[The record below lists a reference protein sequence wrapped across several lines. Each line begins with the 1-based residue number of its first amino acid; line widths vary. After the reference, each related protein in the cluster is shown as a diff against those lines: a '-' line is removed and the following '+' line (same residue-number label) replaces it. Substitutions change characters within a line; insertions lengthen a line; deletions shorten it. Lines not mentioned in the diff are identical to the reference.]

1 MNKKISTLL
10 ASGLLTV
17 GSLLNSANAQTA
29 SIELG
34 KIDAKGTTF
43 YYVRESGGNYLAAG
57 EKVKVSDSYSYTE
70 LNEEVDTEA
79 SDENLWSFT
88 KSTLNG
94 KDVYK
99 LTSKKTGAILAF
111 GEKGAVNTFT
121 IENQKLTVNDNGL
134 VFGST
139 WSWGEAT
146 HATALTFCKVDS
158 KPYTAEDLNATL
170 GGRGFSLSFPDVKPL
185 ENVFDQP
192 MKAFEVEEGDLDG
205 VPAGIYFAVSYP
217 KALAAS
223 EEFENKAQFDDCTF
237 IAVSPTAHYGIHAL
251 PATNQVGFKF
261 TTVKGKDLKTATA
274 DVKKEAIYVG
284 NAAFEVS
291 EKDPVNKPG
300 QFSLGFS
307 GSIYVKKDLSKD
319 EQTSKTGV
327 YVDAITSVGV
337 TYVTTTAEETK
348 AKLMFSAS
356 SLVKPLSLL
365 KTDGPAVYTIKFVSG
380 KSEVNSSESSEYA
393 KYLGIAKCATSSSLD
408 LAAQGPAYVSLATP
422 QYQFIISAVTEETV
436 TFMNRENGYF
446 FTCKLYETDTKNVYD
461 VRSSESD
468 FCYFYLD
475 ADGKTQ
481 KEKEGVNFSG
491 TTIELTAV
499 TVDKFAGYADYSGED
514 LLTMK
519 FSQKSTYISND
530 LFASAAKDGETWEV
544 KAVKEGASK
553 WELVKAEK
561 LIEKT
566 LDYVYNKSNKAE
578 KKEKGD
584 TIAIY
589 KYAVKLYGEEN
600 VYLTNGS
607 SVNVENVAEGTD
619 PTYFVIRENKNG
631 SIALIEAEDSYDDMI
646 TVNATYL
653 TLDQNS
659 AELKFAESI
668 YEPGLITLT
677 LEAEELGVSLEPVS
691 RFASFQA
698 DLGGFI
704 SVNEK
709 NEAVI
714 SAVGDTNAN
723 LTFWLDSADTDAR
736 IPSFFISR
744 RVKDAAA
751 DTVKAENAERLYMYF
766 AQDSLMRFDE
776 GSASVVKNPAYQ
788 WPSGDTKVIFR
799 PATLV
804 NSDTL
809 NTVVNGKEAVVAAE
823 KDELANVLGG
833 LDYFKYYILKDAD
846 SENYYIQS
854 VAKVDG
860 KTMYLRN
867 LNGVLTFTNK
877 PEEALLVALED
888 GQSTVANEDIEAASS
903 IVVVGGNGT
912 VTVQGAAGQNVKIVT
927 VLGKAVANEVLAS
940 DNATIAAPAGVVF
953 VTVGD
958 ETVKVAVK

>member
-1 MNKKISTLL
+1 
-10 ASGLLTV
+10 
-17 GSLLNSANAQTA
+17 
-29 SIELG
+29 
-34 KIDAKGTTF
+34 
-43 YYVRESGGNYLAAG
+43 
-57 EKVKVSDSYSYTE
+57 
-70 LNEEVDTEA
+70 
-79 SDENLWSFT
+79 
-88 KSTLNG
+88 
-94 KDVYK
+94 
-99 LTSKKTGAILAF
+99 
-111 GEKGAVNTFT
+111 
-121 IENQKLTVNDNGL
+121 
-134 VFGST
+134 
-139 WSWGEAT
+139 
-146 HATALTFCKVDS
+146 
-158 KPYTAEDLNATL
+158 
-170 GGRGFSLSFPDVKPL
+170 
-185 ENVFDQP
+185 
-192 MKAFEVEEGDLDG
+192 
-205 VPAGIYFAVSYP
+205 
-217 KALAAS
+217 
-223 EEFENKAQFDDCTF
+223 
-237 IAVSPTAHYGIHAL
+237 
-251 PATNQVGFKF
+251 
-261 TTVKGKDLKTATA
+261 
-274 DVKKEAIYVG
+274 
-284 NAAFEVS
+284 
-291 EKDPVNKPG
+291 
-300 QFSLGFS
+300 
-307 GSIYVKKDLSKD
+307 
-319 EQTSKTGV
+319 
-327 YVDAITSVGV
+327 
-337 TYVTTTAEETK
+337 
-348 AKLMFSAS
+348 
-356 SLVKPLSLL
+356 
-365 KTDGPAVYTIKFVSG
+365 
-380 KSEVNSSESSEYA
+380 
-393 KYLGIAKCATSSSLD
+393 
-408 LAAQGPAYVSLATP
+408 
-422 QYQFIISAVTEETV
+422 
-436 TFMNRENGYF
+436 
-446 FTCKLYETDTKNVYD
+446 
-461 VRSSESD
+461 
-468 FCYFYLD
+468 
-475 ADGKTQ
+475 
-481 KEKEGVNFSG
+481 
-491 TTIELTAV
+491 
-499 TVDKFAGYADYSGED
+499 
-514 LLTMK
+514 
-519 FSQKSTYISND
+519 
-530 LFASAAKDGETWEV
+530 
-544 KAVKEGASK
+544 
-553 WELVKAEK
+553 
-561 LIEKT
+561 
-566 LDYVYNKSNKAE
+566 
-578 KKEKGD
+578 
-584 TIAIY
+584 
-589 KYAVKLYGEEN
+589 
-600 VYLTNGS
+600 
-607 SVNVENVAEGTD
+607 
-619 PTYFVIRENKNG
+619 
-631 SIALIEAEDSYDDMI
+631 MI

-809 NTVVNGKEAVVAAE
+809 NTVVNGKEAVVASE
-823 KDELANVLGG
+823 KDELTNVLGG

-854 VAKVDG
+854 VAKVDN

-940 DNATIAAPAGVVF
+940 DNAPIAAPAGVVF